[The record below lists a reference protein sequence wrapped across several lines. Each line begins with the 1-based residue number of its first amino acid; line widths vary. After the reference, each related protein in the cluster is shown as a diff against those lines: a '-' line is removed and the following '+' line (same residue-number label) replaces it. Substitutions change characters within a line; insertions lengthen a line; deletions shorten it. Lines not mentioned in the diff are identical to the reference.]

1 MKMKCMLLVAVVC
14 AGAAAMAQEA
24 VKPLVRGHSHNDYFR
39 ARPLLDAL
47 DHGLCSVEAD
57 IYLGDDGQQLLVGHD
72 LKDLKPERTLQA
84 LYLNPL
90 RERVRANGGR
100 VYPGGPSVTLL
111 IDIKSA
117 GEPTYVRLRE
127 VLREYAD
134 ILTSFTHEST
144 TEGAVTVIISGS
156 CPTGMVLAE
165 SPRLAA
171 IDGRPEDIEAN
182 PNPHTHPLISASW
195 LSIFSWKG
203 SGDFPAED
211 ADKLKDLVARTHAN
225 GQRLRFWGIPVRV
238 QAWHVLYDAGVD
250 LINADFPDKL
260 QKFLLEKEQQ

>member
-182 PNPHTHPLISASW
+182 PPADQRIVAEHLF
-195 LSIFSWKG
+195 LEG
-203 SGDFPAED
+203 LGGFPRGRCRKAQGPRG
-211 ADKLKDLVARTHAN
+211 AHAR
-225 GQRLRFWGIPVRV
+225 QRPAPALLGHSRPR
-238 QAWHVLYDAGVD
+238 AGMACA
-250 LINADFPDKL
+250 L
-260 QKFLLEKEQQ
+260 